1 MENFSHK
8 FSENLNK
15 LYPFKRPTTF
25 AVAVSGGADSLAL
38 LVLAK
43 KWAEEKNHKI
53 VALTVDHGLRS
64 ESAAEA
70 EYVAKICKQSLIEHY
85 TLKWEHSGVTSNI
98 QEAARAARYELL
110 TEFCKSKDIL
120 HILTAH
126 HADDKLE
133 NFFIRLSRGSGL
145 MGFAE
150 HNIHYYN
157 SIEILRPFYNFTK
170 DNCYQLLQRNKIKHI
185 EDPSNDSNK
194 YLRSELRGKMQE
206 FFNLNNIEPHLYK
219 QRILSS
225 IENLSLAAKTVE
237 QAFTDCLVNS
247 CTIHPEGFAKINLT
261 NYVKFS
267 GEEKLLT
274 LSHILTVISG
284 QSSVPRY
291 DSVKQLYIKIIEN
304 NTIKSTLHGCS
315 IHLSKGSLCIFRE
328 YGKNIPEKLPLQ
340 NGAYWDNRYY
350 FSLEEKLRDG
360 FYIEQCSDDN
370 FKSLSK
376 AFKET
381 ITLPPKIIFT
391 LPTIKSIEKL
401 VAIPHINYYSLEGQE
416 YKLDKILSIKFKP
429 SFISRLTHYVF

>member
-15 LYPFKRPTTF
+15 LYPFEHPTTF

-85 TLKWEHSGVTSNI
+85 TLKWQHSGVTSNI
-98 QEAARAARYELL
+98 QETARAARYELL
-110 TEFCKSKDIL
+110 TELCNSRGIL
-120 HILTAH
+120 HLLTAH
-126 HADDKLE
+126 HVDDKIE

-150 HNIHYYN
+150 HNIHYHN
-157 SIEILRPFYNFTK
+157 NIEILRPFYNFTK
-170 DNCYQLLQRNKIKHI
+170 DDCFKIVAKSNIKHI
-185 EDPSNDSNK
+185 EDPSNNSNK

-206 FFNLNNIEPHLYK
+206 FFNLSNIEPQLYK

-225 IENLSLAAKTVE
+225 IENLSLAAKTIE
-237 QAFTDCLVNS
+237 QAFIDCLVNS
-247 CTIHPEGFAKINLT
+247 CTIYPEGFAEISLK
-261 NYVKFS
+261 NYNKFS
-267 GEEKLLT
+267 EEEKLLT
-274 LSHILTVISG
+274 LSHILTIISG
-284 QSSVPRY
+284 QNSVPRY
-291 DSVKQLYIKIIEN
+291 DSVKQVYIKIIESN
-304 NTIKSTLHGCS
+304 DLKSTLHGCY

-328 YGKNIPEKLPLQ
+328 YGKNIPDRLPLQ
-340 NGAYWDNRYY
+340 HGAYWDNRYF
-350 FSLEEKLRDG
+350 FSLEEEIG
-360 FYIEQCSDDN
+360 ENYYIEQCTEDS

-376 AFKET
+376 TFKET

-391 LPTIKSIEKL
+391 LPTIKSIEKI

-416 YKLDKILSIKFKP
+416 YKLNKILSIKFKP